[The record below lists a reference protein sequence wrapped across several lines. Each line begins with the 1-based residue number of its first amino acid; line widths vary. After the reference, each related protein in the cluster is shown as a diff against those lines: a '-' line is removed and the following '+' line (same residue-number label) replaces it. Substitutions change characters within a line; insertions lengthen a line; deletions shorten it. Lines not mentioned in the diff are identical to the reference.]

1 MTRTRNPLISICVAI
16 GFLAAGAMALAGPK
30 PTGGGGGRP
39 AGAGPKQPGE
49 SKGSG
54 IKESQKPQGF
64 ITKFT
69 PAKPTDPED
78 VAGTL
83 AIKPIGK
90 DSKTVT
96 MVVPREGVD
105 YKIGDTV
112 LDQDAAFE
120 LIATGMYCS
129 AGWGFPDTGD
139 DKKKS
144 KEKRLT
150 SLTFET
156 VEAEGTLEE
165 VGTDFISLKIKP
177 VRGEWPDADAD
188 AKVPPGSPVKQQK
201 PKSIKMRVSDR
212 VSKFLN
218 QDGKPGDSGDY
229 QNGQKIEVLFVYS
242 KSKGSGVLTTL
253 RHPFIKENAKDGG
266 RAQVPEETKK
276 GPRPPAPKPGGGRTR
291 GGG

>member
-1 MTRTRNPLISICVAI
+1 MTRTRNPLISICIAI
-16 GFLAAGAMALAGPK
+16 GFFVSGAIALAGPK

-39 AGAGPKQPGE
+39 AGGGPKQSGGE

-78 VAGTL
+78 VAGSL
-83 AIKPIGK
+83 SIKPIGK
-90 DSKTVT
+90 DSKTIT

-105 YKIGDTV
+105 YKIGDTL
-112 LDQDAAFE
+112 LDQEAAFE
-120 LIATGMYCS
+120 LIANGMYCS
-129 AGWGFPDTGD
+129 AGWGFPSTGD

-165 VGTDFISLKIKP
+165 VGTDFITLKVKP
-177 VRGEWPDADAD
+177 ARGDWPDSDAD
-188 AKVPPGSPVKQQK
+188 AKATPGSPVKQQR
-201 PKSIKMRVSDR
+201 PRSIKMRVSDR

-242 KSKGSGVLTTL
+242 KLKGSGVLTTL
-253 RHPFIKENAKDGG
+253 RHPFIKENAENGG
-266 RAQVPEETKK
+266 RAQTPEEPKK
-276 GPRPPAPKPGGGRTR
+276 GPRPPPPPKGGRRPGGG
-291 GGG
+291 